1 MSARTL
7 LVMLVLA
14 SGCHRSAPPAAP
26 VVEVPVPTLP
36 PEPPW
41 IATFA
46 AMQMALDSG
55 RFAAADS
62 ILATFEQTEAT
73 ARDSSET
80 AFWRAMVKADPRN
93 PTFSPATARA
103 ALEAYAASDNS
114 QHQNEVA
121 MMLRLLTLSDSL
133 RAAQA
138 TQRTATDARDKARDE
153 ELLRL
158 RDDLARTQ
166 AELDR
171 IKRRLG
177 PPKP

>member
-1 MSARTL
+1 MLAFASA
-7 LVMLVLA
+7 
-14 SGCHRSAPPAAP
+14 CHRPPPPAP
-26 VVEVPVPTLP
+26 VVEVPVPSLP

-46 AMQMALDSG
+46 AMQMAVDSG

-62 ILATFEQTEAT
+62 ILSEFDRTEAT
-73 ARDSSET
+73 ARDSSES
-80 AFWRAMVKADPRN
+80 AFWKAMLKSDPRN
-93 PTFSPATARA
+93 PAFTPADSRA
-103 ALEAYAASDNS
+103 ALEAYAASDYS
-114 QHQNEVA
+114 KHQTEVA
-121 MMLRLLTLSDSL
+121 VMLRLLTLSDSL

-138 TQRTATDARDKARDE
+138 TQKTATDARDKARDDE
-153 ELLRL
+153 MQRL
-158 RDDLARTQ
+158 RDDLARAQ

>member
-1 MSARTL
+1 
-7 LVMLVLA
+7 MLVLA
-14 SGCHRSAPPAAP
+14 SGCHRAAPPAP
-26 VVEVPVPTLP
+26 VVQVPVPTLP

-41 IATFA
+41 VATFA
-46 AMQMALDSG
+46 AMQMAVDSG

-62 ILATFEQTEAT
+62 ILDAFDQADAT
-73 ARDSSET
+73 ARDSSES
-80 AFWRAMVKADPRN
+80 AFWRTMLKADPRN
-93 PTFSPATARA
+93 PAFSPAAARA
-103 ALEAYAASDNS
+103 ALEGYAASDFS
-114 QHQNEVA
+114 QHQTEIA

-133 RAAQA
+133 RAAQV
-138 TQRTATDARDKARDE
+138 TQRTATDARDKARDD

-177 PPKP
+177 TPKP